1 MQRKE
6 VSNMI
11 QEATKKII
19 ENRNLTEEEAEQVM
33 NEIMT
38 GQAAETN
45 MAAFLTALR
54 IKGETVEE
62 ISAFAKGMRAAGG
75 KA

>member
-1 MQRKE
+1 
-6 VSNMI
+6 MI

-62 ISAFAKGMRAAGG
+62 ISAFA
-75 KA
+75 